1 MYACLWIHS
10 MNNWYRCIYYLHY
23 VCRHLPCIILFYV
36 PFVTVAY
43 TNVCHHMVS
52 EWNFI
57 CVNLFCWILTSFTI
71 LMGINSS
78 PSCLCFILFMGFQL
92 FDIFYPLTRTVLSL
106 YVSQMLK
113 SFFIDLFGVV
123 LSSLYYDVSKV
134 FMKFYRLLLIGWVF
148 MVSNRGYMQEYDN
161 LSYYCVWL
169 YCKLYQAY
177 VCVFL
182 GVVNFTS

>member
-10 MNNWYRCIYYLHY
+10 INNWYRCIYYLHY

-134 FMKFYRLLLIGWVF
+134 FMKFYRCYWLVEFSWFLTGDICRNMTIYHTTVF
-148 MVSNRGYMQEYDN
+148 
-161 LSYYCVWL
+161 WL